1 MDQSFSGGAPRV
13 RAAAL
18 IGKPQH
24 ERVPSMLAD
33 LHRLLRRRGCQVL
46 LEQGCRDLLSGV
58 ETLPMEELA
67 ARCDLAIVVGG
78 DGTFLATATA
88 MATHDV
94 PLIGVNL
101 GRVGFLVDIGAE
113 EALAKIEEILD
124 GRYEAEPRTQLRATL
139 LRDGRALHEHSALNE
154 VVVHR
159 WVSASMIE
167 LCTTIDGVFLNTQR
181 CDGLIVAT
189 PTGSTAY
196 ALSGGGPILHP
207 RLAAMALVPINPY
220 TLTNRPI
227 VLDDA
232 SQLEITFSGGKE
244 VNAQLSFDTVAIND
258 VRLGDCI
265 RIRKDPKPVT
275 ILHPMGYD
283 FSQILRAK
291 LGWSSG

>member
-1 MDQSFSGGAPRV
+1 MDQPFSRV
-13 RAAAL
+13 AL

-24 ERVPSMLAD
+24 ESVPTMLAE
-33 LHRLLRRRGCQVL
+33 LLGLLRRRGCQVL
-46 LEQGCRDLLSGV
+46 LEAGCRDLVAGV
-58 ETLPMEELA
+58 DILPMEQLGP
-67 ARCDLAIVVGG
+67 RCDLAIVVGG

-88 MATHDV
+88 MAAHGV

-113 EALAKIEEILD
+113 EAQEKILEILD
-124 GRYEAEPRTQLRATL
+124 GRYVAEQRTQLRATV
-139 LRDGRALHEHSALNE
+139 LRQGQALHEHCALNE

-159 WVSASMIE
+159 WISASMIE
-167 LCTTIDGVFLNTQR
+167 LLTTIDGLFLNTQR
-181 CDGLIVAT
+181 CDGLIVTT

-227 VLDDA
+227 VLDD
-232 SQLEITFSGGKE
+232 SSLVEITFSGGKE
-244 VNAQLSFDTVAIND
+244 VNAQVSCDTVSISD

-265 RIRKDPKPVT
+265 RVRKDPKPVT
-275 ILHPMGYD
+275 ILHPRGYD
-283 FSQILRAK
+283 FSHILRAK
-291 LGWSSG
+291 LGWSSS

>member
-1 MDQSFSGGAPRV
+1 MNPLFARV
-13 RAAAL
+13 GL

-24 ERVPSMLAD
+24 QLVPGMLAQLRD
-33 LHRLLRRRGCQVL
+33 LLRLRGCQVM
-46 LEQGCRDLLSGV
+46 LELGCRDLLDGV
-58 ETLPMEELA
+58 ETLSMEQLGQC
-67 ARCDLAIVVGG
+67 CDLAIVVGG

-88 MATHDV
+88 MAAHDV

-101 GRVGFLVDIGAE
+101 GRVGFLVDIGVE
-113 EALAKIEEILD
+113 HALEKISGILD
-124 GRYEAEPRTQLRATL
+124 GHYLAEQRTQLRATL
-139 LRDGRALHEHSALNE
+139 LRNGVALHEHCALNE

-167 LCTTIDGVFLNTQR
+167 LYTTIDGLFLNTQR
-181 CDGLIVAT
+181 CDGLIVTT

-207 RLAAMALVPINPY
+207 RLAAIALVPINPY

-227 VLDDA
+227 VLDD
-232 SQLEITFSGGKE
+232 SSLVEITFSGGKE
-244 VNAQLSFDTVAIND
+244 VNAQICYDTVSISD

-265 RIRKDPKPVT
+265 RIGKDPKPVT
-275 ILHPMGYD
+275 ILHPVDYD

-291 LGWSSG
+291 LGWSSS